1 MECPVKARYLI
12 LAQVL
17 LQLLAPLARA
27 DQDVKLAGLWS
38 YSSPIFVPSQGT
50 VTPGQAWGYGI
61 LLDWPVIKRFKIDYG
76 LLSLPRKYTAGSSS
90 VEVGAW
96 HLPVVGHYMLAP
108 TFAVGFGGYYE
119 LGAAGAQ
126 SFSTLGFQ
134 TRGYGA
140 IFSAVYDSPLMP
152 GIGWFVDAR
161 LLLGIRDL
169 SLDGN
174 STARFNDAV
183 AITGLR
189 LGFGR

>member
-1 MECPVKARYLI
+1 MKARCLI
-12 LAQVL
+12 LAQVML
-17 LQLLAPLARA
+17 LSLAPWARA
-27 DQDVKLAGLWS
+27 DLDVKLSGLWS
-38 YSSPIFVPSQGT
+38 YSSPILVPSQGK
-50 VTPGQAWGYGI
+50 VAPGQAWGYGL
-61 LLDWPVIKRFKIDYG
+61 LLDWPVVRGVKIDFG
-76 LLSLPRKYTAGSSS
+76 LLSLPRKYAAGSSS

-96 HLPVVGHYMLAP
+96 HLPVVGHYLFSP
-108 TFAVGFGGYYE
+108 RFALGFGGYYE
-119 LGAAGAQ
+119 FAAAGAQ
-126 SFSTLGFQ
+126 TFSTLGFQ

-140 IFSAVYDSPLMP
+140 VFSAVYDSPLMP
-152 GIGWFVDAR
+152 GVGWFVDAR